1 MCAGA
6 FADRVCRNYGFGA
19 KIESYFEQSASPDL
33 FDTKIPYGCDWEVWG
48 MSLCLFIARD
58 AYQLFSIGPP
68 ARLQGL
74 HQRGNP
80 TVIVVEGYFL
90 RAVEL
95 NPFL

>member
-1 MCAGA
+1 
-6 FADRVCRNYGFGA
+6 
-19 KIESYFEQSASPDL
+19 
-33 FDTKIPYGCDWEVWG
+33 

-90 RAVEL
+90 RAPEL